1 MVNRVSITL
10 PKSGAPQKH
19 AIYHFKNGNRK
30 ISISANVLYGLYGN
44 AMRIPADRRQY
55 LRYFNTHPVN
65 NQRALQRAQ
74 FVVSHV
80 LKNRLGSRHVN
91 SGHAGQIRYFATM
104 NKRLRNG
111 TNRVQYNNIY
121 SLLEYYNPRFFSGT
135 LTRNNNA
142 NINSYMNTLAQKY
155 GVTRNAVISYI
166 TSIHANALEHAA
178 SRGTNTRGPLQATK
192 YFFNKLPNVAIQRNN
207 AINKNTNL
215 NKLLTNYYTNYS
227 GAPSIRLPKN
237 KKNVERYEAEKQV
250 RLKRKRDILSNIRSH
265 LNTIGRVPVAAAA
278 GGNNGRAAGGNN
290 GRAAGG
296 AQRRTTSPNRRAGR
310 ANTAT
315 TWRRKA

>member
-44 AMRIPADRRQY
+44 AMRIPADRRQH

-111 TNRVQYNNIY
+111 TNRVQHQNIAP
-121 SLLEYYNPRFFSGT
+121 LLNYYNPRVFT
-135 LTRNNNA
+135 LTPNNNKKINE
-142 NINSYMNTLAQKY
+142 NINTIAQKY
-155 GVTRNAVISYI
+155 GVGRNAVISYI

-192 YFFNKLPNVAIQRNN
+192 YFFNKLTNVAIQRNN

-278 GGNNGRAAGGNN
+278 GGNNGRAAGG
-290 GRAAGG
+290 

-310 ANTAT
+310 ANTASS
-315 TWRRKA
+315 WRRKA

>member
-10 PKSGAPQKH
+10 PNSGAPPKH

-44 AMRIPADRRQY
+44 ARAIPANRQQY

-65 NQRALQRAQ
+65 NQRALSRAQ
-74 FVVSHV
+74 FVMSHV
-80 LKNRLGSRHVN
+80 LQNRLGSRHIN
-91 SGHAGQIRYFATM
+91 SGHAGQIRYFATL

-111 TNRVQYNNIY
+111 TNRVQYQNIAP
-121 SLLEYYNPRFFSGT
+121 LLNYYNPRVFT
-135 LTRNNNA
+135 LTPNNNKKINE
-142 NINSYMNTLAQKY
+142 NINTIAQKY

-166 TSIHANALEHAA
+166 TSIHANALERAAA
-178 SRGTNTRGPLQATK
+178 SRKMNTRGPLEATR
-192 YFFNKLPNVAIQRNN
+192 YFFKKLQPVDIQKNN
-207 AINKNTNL
+207 TIIKNTVL

-227 GAPSIRLPKN
+227 SVRLPDPKPN
-237 KKNVERYEAEKQV
+237 NQKSINEYLEKKSA
-250 RLKRKRDILSNIRSH
+250 LGKRKRNILNQIRSH
-265 LNTIGRVPVAAAA
+265 LNTIGRVPVAAA

-296 AQRRTTSPNRRAGR
+296 TQRRTTSPNRRAGR
-310 ANTAT
+310 ANMASS
-315 TWRRKA
+315 WRRKA

>member
-1 MVNRVSITL
+1 
-10 PKSGAPQKH
+10 
-19 AIYHFKNGNRK
+19 
-30 ISISANVLYGLYGN
+30 
-44 AMRIPADRRQY
+44 
-55 LRYFNTHPVN
+55 
-65 NQRALQRAQ
+65 
-74 FVVSHV
+74 
-80 LKNRLGSRHVN
+80 
-91 SGHAGQIRYFATM
+91 
-104 NKRLRNG
+104 
-111 TNRVQYNNIY
+111 
-121 SLLEYYNPRFFSGT
+121 
-135 LTRNNNA
+135 
-142 NINSYMNTLAQKY
+142 MNTLAQKY

-250 RLKRKRDILSNIRSH
+250 RLKRKRNILNQIRSH
-265 LNTIGRVPVAAAA
+265 LNTIGRFPVAAV
-278 GGNNGRAAGGNN
+278 GGNN

-310 ANTAT
+310 ANMAT

>member
-1 MVNRVSITL
+1 MVNRASITL

-80 LKNRLGSRHVN
+80 LKNRLGSRRVN
-91 SGHAGQIRYFATM
+91 SGHAGQIKYFATM

-111 TNRVQYNNIY
+111 TNRVKYNNNIY
-121 SLLEYYNPRFFSGT
+121 SLFEYYNPRFSSGT
-135 LTRNNNA
+135 LTPNNNA
-142 NINSYMNTLAQKY
+142 NINSYMNTLAKKY

-166 TSIHANALEHAA
+166 TSMHANALEHAA
-178 SRGTNTRGPLQATK
+178 SRGMNTRGPLQATK

-207 AINKNTNL
+207 AINKNTVL
-215 NKLLTNYYTNYS
+215 GSFLHNYYTNYS
-227 GAPSIRLPKN
+227 GAPQINLPKSKSKSN
-237 KKNVERYEAEKQV
+237 IENYE
-250 RLKRKRDILSNIRSH
+250 KRKRARIVRKNTILSQIRTH
-265 LNTIGRVPVAAAA
+265 LNTIGRVPVAAV
-278 GGNNGRAAGGNN
+278 GGP
-290 GRAAGG
+290 
-296 AQRRTTSPNRRAGR
+296 QRPRTSAGR
-310 ANTAT
+310 ANASS
-315 TWRRKA
+315 TWKKK